1 MKRSAVPSVALV
13 VAAALVALLV
23 YGVVVKGTDTTLDDA
38 VAKGRLPQLPGA
50 TIAMPNIDGSGTA
63 SVASFRGKI
72 VVVNIWGSWCEPCA
86 AEAPLLQREQA
97 KLAADHA
104 GTFLGVTK
112 NDIPHESMA
121 FAKKYGYTFPSVRDL
136 DSKLYRKLG
145 STGVPET
152 FVLDAKGRVVALRR
166 GQIDEKFLQNAIA
179 QARASS
185 T

>member
-50 TIAMPNIDGSGTA
+50 TLAMPRIDGKGPLRVSD
-63 SVASFRGKI
+63 FRGK
-72 VVVNIWGSWCEPCA
+72 VLVVNIWGSWCTPCED
-86 AEAPLLQREQA
+86 EAPLLQREQA
-97 KLAADHA
+97 KLQADHA

-112 NDIPHESMA
+112 NDIPRDSVA
-121 FAKKYGYTFPSVRDL
+121 FARRYGFTFPSVRDL

-152 FVLDAKGRVVALRR
+152 FVLDARGRLVALHR
-166 GQIDEKFLQNAIA
+166 GQVDQRFLVDAIA
-179 QARASS
+179 KARAS